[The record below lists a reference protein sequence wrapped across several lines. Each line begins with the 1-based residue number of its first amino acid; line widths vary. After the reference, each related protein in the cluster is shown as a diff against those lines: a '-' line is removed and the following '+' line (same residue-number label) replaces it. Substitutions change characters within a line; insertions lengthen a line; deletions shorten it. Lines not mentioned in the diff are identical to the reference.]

1 MPPLRVD
8 PALLG
13 LPPVPVASPPVATG
27 VPRVTTTITHGV
39 PATTSVAPAATAT
52 ASSSTVPPATSA
64 ATILPHLPPEVKERP
79 PLAPTY
85 SAHATAGLLRD
96 AKVND
101 EATYVVADKIYGVND
116 KQVIAEG
123 NADLRKQNRRLTAD
137 KVTYWETDAE
147 IEAIGNVRLT
157 QDKDYMEGPYL
168 RLKTE
173 SHTGYFDH
181 PNYVIKRDAKIIQTK
196 PSIWDTAVYPGEKP
210 LVSWKAAST
219 GSGSA
224 DRLDFEG
231 KDKFRFTNGNYSTCT
246 PPAGQQ
252 PDWYVRADD
261 FALDYSEEEGE
272 GRNATVY
279 FQGRPILYSP
289 WLNFSLNNKRKSGL
303 LTPHFGSSTLNGLS
317 YAQPLYW
324 NIAPE
329 RDATFTPRFM
339 SKRGTAMAGEFRYLD
354 RMYAGSISA
363 QVLPQDKIL
372 NKSRDSLS
380 LNHLQNFG
388 NGFSGNLIYNSVSD
402 YSFLSDMNNSLLSN
416 AQINLLRQGS
426 LSYGGSWWSTSIM
439 AQSYATLQNPALAPI
454 TEPYK
459 RLPQITLAAN
469 RSDLP
474 LGGVFNF
481 ASEYVHF
488 RSPSLTEATRI
499 TTYPQLSLPLVT
511 AATYVTPKIGF
522 HTTSYDLT
530 RQTGGIPD
538 KLTRSV
544 PIMSVDSGITFE
556 RSADWFGKSFTQTL
570 EPRLNYLYV
579 PVRDQ
584 NRIPVFDT
592 GLADFSFGTIFAE
605 NRYGGGD
612 RIGDANQL
620 TSMIMSRMLDTDS
633 GAELV
638 RGAVGQRVYFAT
650 QQVGLPATANTP
662 AEILRTHRQ
671 TDFLA
676 SLSGRVAPHVYAD
689 TGIQYNPR
697 LSQMERQTI
706 SARYQPDAAR
716 VLNTSYRYARDQLG
730 QIDVSG
736 QWPIKSRWNAVGRVN
751 YSTREKRLIEN
762 LGGIEYDEG
771 CWAFRVVLQQF
782 ATASQTT
789 SKSLFFQLELKGL
802 SSIGMGDVAN
812 RILKRN
818 IPGYGIISS
827 PGDTFPGN
835 P

>member
-1 MPPLRVD
+1 MPP
-8 PALLG
+8 
-13 LPPVPVASPPVATG
+13 G
-27 VPRVTTTITHGV
+27 VS
-39 PATTSVAPAATAT
+39 A
-52 ASSSTVPPATSA
+52 STVPPAAAAATSA
-64 ATILPHLPPEVKERP
+64 VTIQPHLPPEVKESP
-79 PLAPTY
+79 ALSPTY
-85 SAHATAGLLRD
+85 SAHAAAGLLRD
-96 AKVND
+96 RNVD
-101 EATYVVADKIYGVND
+101 DGATYVVADKIYGVND
-116 KQVIAEG
+116 TQVIAEG
-123 NADLRKQNRRLTAD
+123 NADLRKKNRRLTAD

-147 IEAIGNVRLT
+147 IEAIGKVRMS
-157 QDKDYMEGPYL
+157 QDQDYMEGPYL

-173 SHTGYFDH
+173 THTGYFTQ
-181 PNYVIKRDAKIIQTK
+181 PNYVIKRDAKIIKTQ

-231 KDKFRFTNGNYSTCT
+231 KDKFRFTNGSYSTCT

-252 PDWYVRADD
+252 PDWYVRADN
-261 FALDYSEEEGE
+261 FSLNYEEEEGE
-272 GRNATVY
+272 GRNVTAY
-279 FQGRPILYSP
+279 FQGVPFLYTP

-317 YAQPLYW
+317 YAQPIYW

-329 RDATFTPRFM
+329 RDATITPRFM

-354 RMYAGSISA
+354 RMHAGTISA
-363 QVLPQDKIL
+363 QVLPYDKIL
-372 NKSRDSLS
+372 RKSRDSFS
-380 LNHLQNFG
+380 LAHLQNFG
-388 NGFSGNLIYNSVSD
+388 HGFSGNLIYNAVSD
-402 YSFLSDMNNSLLSN
+402 YSFLSDMNNSLTNN
-416 AQINLLRQGS
+416 AQTNLLRQGT
-426 LSYGGSWWSTSIM
+426 LTYGAPWWSASFM
-439 AQSYATLQNPALAPI
+439 VQSYATLQNPALAPI

-481 ASEYVHF
+481 SSEYVNF
-488 RSPSLTEATRI
+488 KSPTLTEGTRI
-499 TTYPQLSLPLVT
+499 TTYPQISLPLVT
-511 AATYVTPKIGF
+511 AATYITPKIGF
-522 HTTSYDLT
+522 HSTSYDLT
-530 RQTGGIPD
+530 RQATGVPS
-538 KLTRSV
+538 KLTRNV
-544 PIMSVDSGITFE
+544 PIMSIDSGITFE
-556 RSADWFGKSFTQTL
+556 RSADWFDRSFTQTL

-584 NRIPVFDT
+584 SKIPVFDT
-592 GLADFSFGTIFAE
+592 GVTDFSFGTIFAE

-612 RIGDANQL
+612 RIGDANQMTAML
-620 TSMIMSRMLDTDS
+620 MSRLLDTDT

-638 RGAVGQRVYFAT
+638 RGAFGQRVYFST
-650 QQVGLPATANTP
+650 QHVGLPATANTP

-689 TGIQYNPR
+689 AGVQYNPR

-706 SARYQPDAAR
+706 STRYQPDAAR
-716 VLNTSYRYARDQLG
+716 VINASYRYARDQLG

-736 QWPIKSRWNAVGRVN
+736 QWPIKSRWNAVGRIN

-762 LGGIEYDEG
+762 LGGLEYDEG
-771 CWAFRVVLQQF
+771 CWAFRIVLQQF

-789 SKSLFFQLELKGL
+789 SKSLLFQLELKGL
-802 SSIGMGDVAN
+802 SSIGLGNVAN
-812 RILKRN
+812 SILKRN
-818 IPGYGIISS
+818 IPGYGMISS
-827 PGDTFPGN
+827 PGSAFPGTQ
-835 P
+835 